1 MKAWIITALL
11 LAGLGVVAQPAVAEA
26 ARAASPPP
34 VTITLTPKASASA
47 DPKAAKV
54 LLVKQLAHLGLTGTV
69 QQSGPRL
76 TVTLPKG
83 AGKHTPADIVPGEVR
98 FRPVLA
104 ALNPNGQ
111 GAADTELAAAVQQ
124 CDVAKITA
132 APAVAV
138 TAAADDLPDV
148 CIVAAT
154 PAGATPA
161 NRYLLGPAALV
172 GTDLKSAKATFQ
184 SGMGNV
190 VTIDLTATGQRKF
203 NELAGRLYGQQS
215 PTDQVALV
223 ADRVVWSNPAFQ
235 APSFSGPVQLSGNR
249 FTKQD
254 TERLA
259 DLVNS
264 GASALG
270 VYEISAVTPG

>member
-138 TAAADDLPDV
+138 TAA
-148 CIVAAT
+148 
-154 PAGATPA
+154 GATPA

-203 NELAGRLYGQQS
+203 NELAGRLFGQQP
-215 PTDQVALV
+215 PTDQVALM
-223 ADRVVWSNPAFQ
+223 ADHVVGATPAFQ
-235 APSFSGPVQLSGNR
+235 ANSFSGPVQISGGGTSGFAR
-249 FTKQD
+249 AGARK
-254 TERLA
+254 LA

-270 VYEISAVTPG
+270 AYEISAVTPG